1 MKIKT
6 AGTYHDEHKNF
17 FVQYRANIGKNNGS
31 FSRAPAGTVEA
42 YPATHDAEEVAIDL
56 AVERARMRGCMLS
69 FLSGEAGLYAAKDDD
84 SDSDSDSSVDEGFD
98 LDADRR

>member
-6 AGTYHDEHKNF
+6 AAGTYHDEHKNF

-56 AVERARMRGCMLS
+56 AERVSRASEDARMYALFSLWRGRSIRCK
-69 FLSGEAGLYAAKDDD
+69 G
-84 SDSDSDSSVDEGFD
+84 
-98 LDADRR
+98 